1 MNRAHRPGPATAKWP
16 DRNPGEKRHPHS
28 IRFTEAEWTRI
39 QQAAARHGLTPGE
52 IVRARAL
59 GLPDKPFHADMPA
72 SFSPGHVAL
81 VEATYRA
88 VHLLAT
94 MATQPMPYEE
104 VDALLG
110 AAHTALIATLD
121 EEPAGAVAGES
132 LSTGRRPRRTKHSA
146 SPNSSSGLIPI

>member
-1 MNRAHRPGPATAKWP
+1 MNRTHRPGPATTKWP
-16 DRNPGEKRHPHS
+16 GRHPGEKRRAHS
-28 IRFTEAEWTRI
+28 IRFTEAEWAGI
-39 QQAAARHGLTPGE
+39 QKAAARNGLTPAE
-52 IVRARAL
+52 IVRGRAL

-132 LSTGRRPRRTKHSA
+132 LSSGRRQCHTKHSA

>member
-1 MNRAHRPGPATAKWP
+1 MNRTHRPDPATTKSP
-16 DRNPGEKRHPHS
+16 GRNPGEKRHPHS
-28 IRFTEAEWTRI
+28 IRFTEAEWTAI

-59 GLPDKPFHADMPA
+59 GLSDKPFHADMPA

-81 VEATYRA
+81 IEATYRA

-110 AAHTALIATLD
+110 AAHHALLATLD

-132 LSTGRRPRRTKHSA
+132 LSTRPRPRHTKQDELPSTLR
-146 SPNSSSGLIPI
+146 GFVPI

>member
-1 MNRAHRPGPATAKWP
+1 MNRTHRPDPSTTGAPG
-16 DRNPGEKRHPHS
+16 RNPGEKRRAHS
-28 IRFTEAEWTRI
+28 IRFTEAEWTGI
-39 QQAAARHGLTPGE
+39 EQAAARHGLTPSE
-52 IVRARAL
+52 VVRARAL
-59 GLPDKPFHADMPA
+59 GFPDKPFHANMPA

-110 AAHTALIATLD
+110 AAHHALLATLD
-121 EEPAGAVAGES
+121 EEPAGAVPGES
-132 LSTGRRPRRTKHSA
+132 LSAGPRQRPAKRGA
-146 SPNSSSGLIPI
+146 SPNSPRGLIPI

>member
-1 MNRAHRPGPATAKWP
+1 LNRTQQPDPATAKWP
-16 DRNPGEKRHPHS
+16 DRNPGEKRRSHS
-28 IRFTEAEWTRI
+28 IRFTKAEWKRI
-39 QQAAARHGLTPGE
+39 QKAAARHGLTPAE

-59 GLPDKPFHADMPA
+59 GLPDKPFHTDMPA

-81 VEATYRA
+81 IEATYRA

-132 LSTGRRPRRTKHSA
+132 LSAARRQRHTKHNA
-146 SPNSSSGLIPI
+146 SSNSSSGLIPI

>member
-1 MNRAHRPGPATAKWP
+1 MKRNHRPDPATPWSP
-16 DRNPGEKRHPHS
+16 RRNAGEKRRAHS
-28 IRFTEAEWTRI
+28 IRFTEAEWTGI
-39 QQAAARHGLTPGE
+39 EQAAARHGLTPSE

-59 GLPDKPFHADMPA
+59 GFPDKPFNANMPG
-72 SFSPGHVAL
+72 SFSPGHAAL
-81 VEATYRA
+81 IEATYRA

-110 AAHTALIATLD
+110 AAHHALLATLD

-132 LSTGRRPRRTKHSA
+132 LSAGRRQRPANRDMPRDSV
-146 SPNSSSGLIPI
+146 PGLIPI

>member
-1 MNRAHRPGPATAKWP
+1 MNRTRRADPAAS
-16 DRNPGEKRHPHS
+16 RRGNPNRVERRHPHS
-28 IRFTEAEWTRI
+28 IRFTKAEWTRI
-39 QQAAARHGLTPGE
+39 QQAAARHGLTSGE

-81 VEATYRA
+81 IEATYRA

-132 LSTGRRPRRTKHSA
+132 LSSGRRQCHTKHSA